1 MKKLVAVLAVLL
13 SGIASGQE
21 FPSRTVRIV
30 VPFTPSGPTDVIS
43 RILAE
48 RLATK
53 WRQPVIVEN
62 RPGAGTVIGSDI
74 VAKAPPD
81 GHTILMA
88 VTAHAVNATLVKK
101 LPYDTVKDF
110 APIVLIATAPN
121 ILAVNPAVPVKS
133 IAELIAYLKANPG
146 KLNAGSHGKGNMSHL
161 AAEMLKAMT
170 GTDFTVI
177 QYKGAQPAATAL
189 VAGEVN
195 FMFDTGVVAPFVQS
209 GKVRVIGTTGTRRA
223 THFPDVPTL
232 IESGLQDFEVISW
245 YGYFT
250 TAGTPRAALD
260 VLNRGFNETLAEP
273 DIRAR
278 ILKLNQ
284 EPAGGTQ
291 EELDRIVKTQ
301 ITRWATV
308 IKAAGIEPD

>member
-161 AAEMLKAMT
+161 AAEMLKATT

-301 ITRWATV
+301 IIRWATV

>member
-1 MKKLVAVLAVLL
+1 MKKIVAVVAVLL

-161 AAEMLKAMT
+161 AAEMLKATT

-308 IKAAGIEPD
+308 IKAAGIESD

>member
-1 MKKLVAVLAVLL
+1 MKKIVAVVAVLL

-161 AAEMLKAMT
+161 AAEMLKATT

-301 ITRWATV
+301 IIRWATV
-308 IKAAGIEPD
+308 IKAAGIESD

>member
-1 MKKLVAVLAVLL
+1 MKKIVAVVAVLL

-301 ITRWATV
+301 IIRWATV
-308 IKAAGIEPD
+308 IKAAGIESD

>member
-1 MKKLVAVLAVLL
+1 
-13 SGIASGQE
+13 
-21 FPSRTVRIV
+21 
-30 VPFTPSGPTDVIS
+30 
-43 RILAE
+43 
-48 RLATK
+48 
-53 WRQPVIVEN
+53 
-62 RPGAGTVIGSDI
+62 
-74 VAKAPPD
+74 
-81 GHTILMA
+81 MA

-161 AAEMLKAMT
+161 AAEMLKATT

-301 ITRWATV
+301 IIRWATV
-308 IKAAGIEPD
+308 IKAAGIESD

>member
-1 MKKLVAVLAVLL
+1 MKKIVAVVAVLL

-161 AAEMLKAMT
+161 AAEMLKATT

-301 ITRWATV
+301 IIRWATV

>member
-1 MKKLVAVLAVLL
+1 MKMLVAVLALLL
-13 SGIASGQE
+13 SGIANGQE
-21 FPSRTVRIV
+21 FPNRTVRII

-48 RLATK
+48 RLASK
-53 WRQPVIVEN
+53 WKQPVIVEN

-121 ILAVNPAVPVKS
+121 ILAVNPSLPVKS
-133 IAELIAYLKANPG
+133 TAELIAYLKANPG

-161 AAEMLKAMT
+161 AAEMLKAVT

-189 VAGEVN
+189 VAGEVH

-209 GKVRVIGTTGTRRA
+209 GKVRVLGTTGTKRA
-223 THFPDVPTL
+223 THFPDAPTL

-245 YGYFT
+245 YGYFA
-250 TAGTPRAALD
+250 TAGTPRAALE

-273 DIRAR
+273 DIRGR

-291 EELDRIVKTQ
+291 EELDRIVKNQ
-301 ITRWATV
+301 ITRWAAV

>member
-1 MKKLVAVLAVLL
+1 MKKIVAILAVLL

-161 AAEMLKAMT
+161 AAEMLKATT

-301 ITRWATV
+301 IIRWATV
-308 IKAAGIEPD
+308 IKAAGIESD

>member
-161 AAEMLKAMT
+161 AAEMLKATT

-301 ITRWATV
+301 IIRWATV
-308 IKAAGIEPD
+308 IKAAGIESD

>member
-1 MKKLVAVLAVLL
+1 MKKIVAILAVLL

-161 AAEMLKAMT
+161 AAEMLKATT

-308 IKAAGIEPD
+308 IKAAGIESD